1 MARVAHTWASL
12 SNACHYHAYELVPT
26 AEELTGW
33 IETVEEFAGCSQRVT
48 GVSERYRL
56 DIGG

>member
-33 IETVEEFAGCSQRVT
+33 IETVEEFAGCSQPSDR
-48 GVSERYRL
+48 GL
-56 DIGG
+56 